1 MSLYLK
7 HSINEAVTANDSNS
21 SSLIKL
27 NYDNRPWIPYTEIL
41 GNTLPDDKGIEMR
54 TNRRLLLLIRI
65 ISLAKGD
72 LRFQVILHNQTLTI
86 ANVED
91 LTEALHIIQN
101 SDGLPPYKVK
111 FFTDILCPLHE
122 RKVEEE
128 KLHKNGH

>member
-1 MSLYLK
+1 M
-7 HSINEAVTANDSNS
+7 IIVT
-21 SSLIKL
+21 
-27 NYDNRPWIPYTEIL
+27 WIPYTEIL
-41 GNTLPDDKGIEMR
+41 GNTLPDDKGYANENQQTI
-54 TNRRLLLLIRI
+54 LLLIRI

-72 LRFQVILHNQTLTI
+72 LRFQVILRNQTLTI

-128 KLHKNGH
+128 K

>member
-1 MSLYLK
+1 M
-7 HSINEAVTANDSNS
+7 IIVT
-21 SSLIKL
+21 
-27 NYDNRPWIPYTEIL
+27 WIPYTEIL
-41 GNTLPDDKGIEMR
+41 GNTLPDDKGTEMR

-86 ANVED
+86 ANGED

-101 SDGLPPYKVK
+101 SDGSPPYKVK

-128 KLHKNGH
+128 KCTQERPLNEVIISGNSGRA